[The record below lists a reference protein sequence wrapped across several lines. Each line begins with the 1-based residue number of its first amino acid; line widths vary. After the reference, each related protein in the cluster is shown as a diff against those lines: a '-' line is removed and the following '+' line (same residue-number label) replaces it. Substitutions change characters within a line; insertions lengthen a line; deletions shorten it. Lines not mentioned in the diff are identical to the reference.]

1 MLLATAAGVLFGALN
16 NSVVEKSSNLSKDH
30 KSEYEDF
37 FSMGYIAAGFLLI
50 VFISAAVSS
59 VVSSLRTSSPVKDDM
74 MY

>member
-1 MLLATAAGVLFGALN
+1 MLLATAAGVLFGATLDLN

-59 VVSSLRTSSPVKDDM
+59 VVSSLPPLP
-74 MY
+74 